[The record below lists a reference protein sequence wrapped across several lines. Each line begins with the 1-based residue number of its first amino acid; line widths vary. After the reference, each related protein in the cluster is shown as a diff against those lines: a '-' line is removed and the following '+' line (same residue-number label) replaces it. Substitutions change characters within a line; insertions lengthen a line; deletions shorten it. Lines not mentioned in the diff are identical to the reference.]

1 MFTLIAM
8 YSLDIFPSLS
18 QNALNARL
26 ESLSQDLQESKK
38 NNTSLKD
45 QVEQLQRDL
54 HQAKKVSNNGGIVMC
69 T

>member
-1 MFTLIAM
+1 M
-8 YSLDIFPSLS
+8 YILDIFPSLS

-26 ESLSQDLQESKK
+26 ETLSQDLQESKK